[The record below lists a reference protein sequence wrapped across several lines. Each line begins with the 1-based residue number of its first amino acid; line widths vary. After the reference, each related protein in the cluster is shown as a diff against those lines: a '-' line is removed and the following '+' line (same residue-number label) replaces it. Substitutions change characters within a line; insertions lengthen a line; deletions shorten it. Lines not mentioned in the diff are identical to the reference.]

1 MPGRTWQ
8 CLALALYA
16 TVLRLLTPLYLL
28 RLGWRSL
35 KEPLYRHAMG
45 QRLGL
50 YRGPRPAPGRLWLH
64 AVSLGETRASQPLVE
79 QLRRL
84 RPELRFVF
92 THGTGTGLAAGEL
105 LLQPG
110 DCQAWMPFD
119 TPGAT
124 RRFLRHFQPAMGV
137 LMETEIWPSMQHQA
151 GLAGIPMVLANG
163 RLNPRSAARG
173 RRFAALLHPAAAKLA
188 LALAQTEAD
197 AQRLRAAGVAQ
208 VQVCGNLKFD
218 VTPPAPLLAGGRQWR
233 QALPRPVLLA
243 ASTREGEEA
252 LLLGLW
258 RAQPGPRPLLL
269 LVPRHPQ
276 RFDEVAA
283 LVQAHGLSLARRSGW
298 GEQPPASAAACDV
311 WLGDSVGEMPLFY
324 ACADAA
330 LLGGSYAPFGGQNLI
345 EAAACGCPLVMGP
358 HTFNFAQAAT
368 DAIAAGAARRAPD
381 LAAGIRAALELL
393 NDPARDAWAQRAL
406 AFAAAHQGAAQRV
419 AAQLLPLFSPPVSP
433 PVSPPMPAPQE
444 RPCAPD

>member
-1 MPGRTWQ
+1 MTLNSSAPPGRIWQ
-8 CLALALYA
+8 GLALALYA
-16 TVLRLLTPLYLL
+16 AVLRLLTPLYLL

-35 KEPLYRHAMG
+35 KEPLYRHAIG

-50 YRGPRPAPGRLWLH
+50 YGGPKPAPGLLWLH
-64 AVSLGETRASQPLVE
+64 AVSLGETRASQPLVD

-84 RPELRFVF
+84 RPGLRFLF

-105 LLQPG
+105 LVQPG

-151 GLAGIPMVLANG
+151 GLAGIPMAQANA
-163 RLNPRSAARG
+163 RLNPRSAQRG
-173 RRFAALLHPAAAKLA
+173 RRFAALLHPAAARLA
-188 LALAQTEAD
+188 LALAQTEDD
-197 AQRLRAAGVAQ
+197 AQRLRAAGVPQ

-218 VTPPAPLLAGGRQWR
+218 VTPPPELLALGRRWR
-233 QALPRPVLLA
+233 QAIEAKRRPVLLA

-252 LLLGLW
+252 MLLKLW
-258 RAQPGPRPLLL
+258 REQPLPRPLLL

-283 LVQAHGLSLARRSGW
+283 LVQAGGLSLLRRSSW
-298 GEQPPASAAACDV
+298 ADLPPPDAGQGDV
-311 WLGDSVGEMPLFY
+311 WLGDTIGEMPAFY
-324 ACADAA
+324 ACADVA
-330 LLGGSYAPFGGQNLI
+330 LLGGSYANFGGQNLI
-345 EAAACGCPLVMGP
+345 EAAACGCPVVMGP

-368 DAIAAGAARRAPD
+368 DALAAGAAIRAPN
-381 LAAGIRAALELL
+381 LAAGLRAAVALAR
-393 NDPARDAWAQRAL
+393 DPQRDAWAQHAL
-406 AFAAAHQGAAQRV
+406 AFAAAHQGAAERV
-419 AAQLLPLFSPPVSP
+419 AVQLLRLLP
-433 PVSPPMPAPQE
+433 PAPDSGS
-444 RPCAPD
+444 APG